1 MLSSSSL
8 LNVDWECERLLLG
21 SAQIKGTEIC
31 EFFFSNIALKT
42 KRNTA
47 YRGEVVAYRKREETS
62 QFLTQTEW
70 RREEISE
77 NISSQF
83 PQF

>member
-1 MLSSSSL
+1 
-8 LNVDWECERLLLG
+8 LLG

-31 EFFFSNIALKT
+31 EFFFSKIALKT

-62 QFLTQTEW
+62 QFLTQTE
-70 RREEISE
+70 
-77 NISSQF
+77 
-83 PQF
+83 